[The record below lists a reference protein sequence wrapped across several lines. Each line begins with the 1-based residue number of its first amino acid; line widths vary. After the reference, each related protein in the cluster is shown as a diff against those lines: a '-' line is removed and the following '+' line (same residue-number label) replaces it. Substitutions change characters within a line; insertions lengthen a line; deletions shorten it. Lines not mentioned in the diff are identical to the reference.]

1 MVVLKKKANVGISA
15 FLIAFTA
22 VVKVVYAAFILLW
35 HIPPNFF
42 TSLQHYSFVSRT
54 I

>member
-1 MVVLKKKANVGISA
+1 MSIQAVFLAYMVVLKKKANVGISA

-35 HIPPNFF
+35 
-42 TSLQHYSFVSRT
+42 
-54 I
+54 